1 MVRRSRR
8 ASGSR
13 RTRRRSRHS
22 MKSRRVRRMR
32 HTRGRGRRG
41 GGDTCAS
48 ENDIGNEHTSEN
60 GNKYVCG
67 CSMENGVTTCKWHLQ

>member
-22 MKSRRVRRMR
+22 TRKHR
-32 HTRGRGRRG
+32 HTRGRGKRG
-41 GGDTCAS
+41 GVLKQVYWIPSSSKPVSKKDFDTYTKSQHSHRDGPNVAPH
-48 ENDIGNEHTSEN
+48 ELPGH
-60 GNKYVCG
+60 K
-67 CSMENGVTTCKWHLQ
+67 